1 MSDRPDCINCGK
13 PLGKWIGTALVPL
26 NRDVTEYLREQ
37 YGGHFYQMMDKYET
51 VCARQ
56 AGKQKSYEDRVERQ
70 EQAKMRLMPGSNE
83 PFDTTLLR
91 GQWEKRH
98 AEEDARDIEL
108 RMYETRVRVWLGD
121 YGPDRRGLFHS
132 NECAY
137 QWAVVLAGKLREEN
151 KI

>member
-1 MSDRPDCINCGK
+1 VSDRPDCINCGK
-13 PLGKWIGTALVPL
+13 PLGKWIGSVSVPL

-37 YGGHFYQMMDKYET
+37 YAGHFHQMMDKYET

-56 AGKQKSYEDRVERQ
+56 AAQQKSYEDRVERQ

-83 PFDTTLLR
+83 PFDDSWG
-91 GQWEKRH
+91 GQWEKRRT
-98 AEEDARDIEL
+98 EDDAGDFPVS
-108 RMYETRVRVWLGD
+108 MFETRVRVWLGD

-132 NECAY
+132 NECAH
-137 QWAVVLAGKLREEN
+137 QWANVIAGKLRDEN

>member
-13 PLGKWIGTALVPL
+13 PLGKWIGSVSVPL

-37 YGGHFYQMMDKYET
+37 YAGHFYQMMDKYET

-56 AGKQKSYEDRVERQ
+56 AEQQKGYEAHVERQ

-83 PFDTTLLR
+83 PFEDSLR
-91 GQWEKRH
+91 GEMDRRH
-98 AEEDARDIEL
+98 AEYDAADFDL
-108 RMYETRVRVWLGD
+108 RMYVTRVRVWLGD

-132 NECAY
+132 NECAH
-137 QWAVVLAGKLREEN
+137 QWANVVAGKLREEN